1 MDILYCE
8 NNFTHDQGEFSP
20 RNKFPA
26 YFISSFSTPFVYE
39 HGTELLDGEPGDFI
53 LMPPNTI
60 CCQGPINSES
70 AYINDWMCLSG
81 EDFEALLA
89 RYPLPIGKT
98 FRTGKP
104 YLLKNC
110 IAAVNEELMLQRI
123 GYQEMI
129 STIITKTI
137 IEMHR
142 LYRQQKYAD
151 TPFNRIEAARE
162 TFISQL
168 ERDWTLQEMADLCDY
183 SPSRFSAIYNERFGC
198 SPKADL
204 INQRIAL
211 SKQLLAYTSLS
222 ITEIAER
229 CGFGSIYY
237 FSKYFKEREGRSPKA
252 YINST
257 RKFMDADKR

>member
-8 NNFTHDQGEFSP
+8 NNFTHEIGEFSP
-20 RNKFPA
+20 RNRFPA
-26 YFISSFSTPFVYE
+26 YFISSFSTPFLYE
-39 HGTELLDGEPGDFI
+39 SGSELLPGEPGDFI
-53 LMPPNTI
+53 LMPPDTI
-60 CCQGPINSES
+60 CCQGPISDTTD
-70 AYINDWMCLSG
+70 YVNDWMCLSG
-81 EDFEALLA
+81 EDFEALLK
-89 RYPLPIGKT
+89 RYPLPVGKT

-110 IAAVNEELMLQRI
+110 IAAVSEELLLQRT
-123 GYQEMI
+123 GYEEMI
-129 STIITKTI
+129 SSIITKTI

-142 LYRQQKYAD
+142 LYLQQKNAD
-151 TPFNRIEAARE
+151 TPFTRVETARE
-162 TFISQL
+162 TFMSQL

-183 SPSRFSAIYNERFGC
+183 SPSRFSAIYSERFGC

-237 FSKYFKEREGRSPKA
+237 FSKFFKEREGRSPKA

-257 RKFMDADKR
+257 RTFMDADKH

>member
-1 MDILYCE
+1 MEILYCE
-8 NNFTHDQGEFSP
+8 NNFTHDPGEFSP

-26 YFISSFSTPFVYE
+26 YFISSFGTPFVYE
-39 HGTELLDGEPGDFI
+39 SGDDLLPGEPGDYI

-60 CCQGPINSES
+60 CCQGPVSDTDD
-70 AYINDWMCLSG
+70 YINDWMCLSG
-81 EDFEALLA
+81 SDFEELLE

-98 FRTGKP
+98 FRIGKP

-110 IAAVNEELMLQRI
+110 IAAVSEEMLLQRT
-123 GYQEMI
+123 GYKEMI
-129 STIITKTI
+129 SSIITKTI

-151 TPFNRIEAARE
+151 TPFSRVETARE
-162 TFISQL
+162 TVISQL
-168 ERDWTLQEMADLCDY
+168 EREWSLKEMADLCDY
-183 SPSRFSAIYNERFGC
+183 SPSRFSAIYHERFGC

-204 INQRIAL
+204 IAQRIAL
-211 SKQLLAYTSLS
+211 SKQLLAYTGLS
-222 ITEIAER
+222 VTEISER

-252 YINST
+252 YMNAT
-257 RKFMDADKR
+257 RKFMDADRR